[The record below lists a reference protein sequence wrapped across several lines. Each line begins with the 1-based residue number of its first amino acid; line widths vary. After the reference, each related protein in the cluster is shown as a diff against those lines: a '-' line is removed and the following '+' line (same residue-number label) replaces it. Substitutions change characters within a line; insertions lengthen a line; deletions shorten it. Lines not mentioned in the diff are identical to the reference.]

1 MWSSVIF
8 SSPFQ
13 LWISGGIRKA
23 QALTAYLLLLWA
35 LRHICKQQRWHL
47 EITKGASFEAQ
58 WDNL

>member
-1 MWSSVIF
+1 M
-8 SSPFQ
+8 
-13 LWISGGIRKA
+13 SGGIRKA

-58 WDNL
+58 WGHL